1 MKKQS
6 ILLTL
11 LSAALVSHLSAATP
25 NKQATRVPTQI
36 EDYVQGQITGGFPGV
51 EDLFIKLGHVKTA
64 MASSKSEYLRQQ
76 ALFEGFDVEYEQR
89 AALRETTFACVIE
102 NYQKLQAALVA
113 CQENKAKVIIDL
125 DLDHRILQGQIED
138 LRACTSKEIAILQH
152 RVDLLTED
160 IREIKEDYATVSQL
174 SKDNVDK
181 AVVELESIRTNYRE
195 LAEIR
200 TTFLSHLDTL
210 LDALKSAESV
220 EKDDTINL
228 KSTICDAE

>member
-6 ILLTL
+6 LLL
-11 LSAALVSHLSAATP
+11 ALMQAAALASLTAATP
-25 NKQATRVPTQI
+25 KKEATRVPTPI

-51 EDLFIKLGHVKTA
+51 EDLFIKLGNVKGA
-64 MASSKSEYLRQQ
+64 MTISKSEYLRQL
-76 ALFEGFDVEYEQR
+76 ALFEGFDVEYAQR
-89 AALRETTFACVIE
+89 AELRESTFACVIE
-102 NYQKLQAALVA
+102 NYQRLQAALIE
-113 CQENKAKVIIDL
+113 CQENKAKVIVDL
-125 DLDHRILQGQIED
+125 DLDHRILQGQITD
-138 LRACTSKEIAILQH
+138 LRTCTSKEIAILQH
-152 RVDLLTED
+152 RVDVLTED

-181 AVVELESIRTNYRE
+181 AVVELESIRTQYRD
-195 LAEIR
+195 LAEVR
-200 TTFLSHLDTL
+200 TNFLSHLDTL